1 MTARRC
7 LAIALVAVLP
17 LTAGCGGPTP
27 HVTQSGSDASA
38 AAVEVSGRV
47 TQRGT
52 RGSILVF
59 AYSDLAAGEEPT
71 TREAASVGTLTTD
84 GGFDL
89 DVPPS
94 ASLSLIFLADGSND
108 GAVDEGDPIAVL
120 SGPELVDLQGGDR
133 VHLADVRIDFTAHRA
148 AGTIEVV
155 RSGEPQRTP
164 TPVPAP

>member
-27 HVTQSGSDASA
+27 HATQAGSDASA
-38 AAVEVSGRV
+38 AVEVEGRV

-59 AYSDLAAGEEPT
+59 AYSDLAAGEDPT
-71 TREAASVGTLTTD
+71 TREAASVGTLTAD

-120 SGPELVDLQGGDR
+120 SGPELVDLQAGDR
-133 VHLADVRIDFTAHRA
+133 VHLADVRIDFTAHHA
-148 AGTIEVV
+148 AGTIEVM

-164 TPVPAP
+164 TPVPAS